1 MNENYLDILNMKL
14 SGTQVTIKGVEGLEE
29 TGGLDYNFV
38 EVSM

>member
-29 TGGLDYNFV
+29 TGGFYNFV